1 MHLVIF
7 CLSYI
12 YLFTSLFIYLFK
24 AAFIMYPKGGG
35 GGAEDFRAVLKFL
48 EQNKGGYENC
58 LNIS

>member
-12 YLFTSLFIYLFK
+12 YLSTSLFIYLFK

-35 GGAEDFRAVLKFL
+35 GG
-48 EQNKGGYENC
+48 GGGGGQR
-58 LNIS
+58 I

>member
-1 MHLVIF
+1 MGLATYVGSFMHLVIF

-24 AAFIMYPKGGG
+24 AAFIMYPKRGGG

-48 EQNKGGYENC
+48 
-58 LNIS
+58 